1 MAGGKDPLLIQKAI
15 LANGGSLE
23 TESGQEIASVG
34 SDGKVKVSSAGFA
47 PVFVGSHTWAG
58 GGATSAATVT
68 GVLST
73 DLVIATIRTKPTQ
86 AAYLVGVVPTANTL
100 TFELSAANTS
110 NDAVITYQVLR
121 AV

>member
-15 LANGGSLE
+15 LANGGSLV

-34 SDGKVKVSSAGFA
+34 SGGKVKVSSAGFA

-58 GGATSAATVT
+58 SGATSAATVT
-68 GVLST
+68 GVLAT
-73 DLVIATIRTKPTQ
+73 DLVIATIRIKPTQ

-110 NDAVITYQVLR
+110 NNAVITYQVLR

>member
-1 MAGGKDPLLIQKAI
+1 MAGGKDPLLLKKAI
-15 LANGGSLE
+15 LANGGSIV
-23 TESGQEIASVG
+23 TEDGTPIVSVDE
-34 SDGKVKVSSAGFA
+34 DGEVQVGSAGFA
-47 PVFVGSHTWAG
+47 PVFVGSHTWSG
-58 GGATSAATVT
+58 SGATSAATVT
-68 GVLST
+68 GVLAT

-86 AAYLVGVVPTANTL
+86 AAYIRGVVPTANTI

>member
-1 MAGGKDPLLIQKAI
+1 MAGGKDPLLFKKAI
-15 LANGGSLE
+15 LANGGSIV
-23 TESGQEIASVG
+23 TENGTSIVLVDENGNSKI
-34 SDGKVKVSSAGFA
+34 DLAGFA
-47 PVFVGSHTWAG
+47 PVFVGNHTWSG
-58 GGATSAATVT
+58 SGATSAATVT

-86 AAYLVGVVPTANTL
+86 AAYIRGVVPTANTI

>member
-1 MAGGKDPLLIQKAI
+1 MAGGNDPRLLNRAV
-15 LANGGSLE
+15 LRRGGSIV
-23 TESGQEIASVG
+23 TDTGKNIVTVDS
-34 SDGKVKVSSAGFA
+34 SDNVRVSSAGFA
-47 PVFVGSHTWAG
+47 TVFVGSHTWAG
-58 GGATSAATVT
+58 GGVTSAATVT

-86 AAYLVGVVPTANTL
+86 SGFIRGVVPTANTI

>member
-1 MAGGKDPLLIQKAI
+1 MAGGKDPLLLNKAI
-15 LANGGSLE
+15 LANGGSIV
-23 TESGQEIASVG
+23 TEDGTPIVSVDADGDVQVG
-34 SDGKVKVSSAGFA
+34 SGGYA
-47 PVFVGSHTWAG
+47 PVFIGSHTWAG
-58 GGATSAATVT
+58 SGATSAATVT
-68 GVLST
+68 GVLAT

-86 AAYLVGVVPTANTL
+86 AAYLVGVVPTANTI